1 MCVCV
6 CVFTQT
12 FRDAGTSDYIVCY
25 LRIVTSGYLQTN
37 AEFFQAFV
45 DEGKTIKEYC
55 SEVSSVL
62 QPISPAGSLIMYP
75 EHELM
80 TYVDPCTFLMLE
92 GGGGSGGGGWT
103 VEEKCADV

>member
-6 CVFTQT
+6 YIQT

-75 EHELM
+75 EHDLNDLCGPL
-80 TYVDPCTFLMLE
+80 YLFNA
-92 GGGGSGGGGWT
+92 GGGWWEWGGGGGWT